1 MSEKIIEALEAGL
14 NGRSVELP
22 ETRVVVTPDFEAAI
36 DAEIALLGGGSADTT
51 LRHEGFG
58 STHGRTLR
66 SDDWSKATV
75 VARAPTGAVD
85 SWAEMGIAKVL
96 GHEIGH
102 VAYGAAERDVIGV
115 RDDYPFG
122 FQPAAI
128 VAVHAAEEYRVERLG
143 LTVVDAYGWF
153 TAGDQPFPLA
163 DLDRDSYRNALP
175 EQFELCAR
183 ALAELTS
190 GCHAQSQITEDW
202 WPQPFAELLTL
213 ANSVAY
219 TEADSDGHPSVIST
233 LATPAS
239 DLLRPLIEPLVG
251 YLGTSRLMPTRD
263 EWADDISRL
272 ETIGTEGCLE
282 VLRQLGIEINLTTG
296 KATIVEPSWALDE
309 DLGSD

>member
-1 MSEKIIEALEAGL
+1 
-14 NGRSVELP
+14 
-22 ETRVVVTPDFEAAI
+22 VVTPDFEAAI

-66 SDDWSKATV
+66 NDDWSKATV

-102 VAYGAAERDVIGV
+102 VAYGAAERDAIGI
-115 RDDYPFG
+115 RDAHPFG
-122 FQPAAI
+122 FKPAAI
-128 VAVHAAEEYRVERLG
+128 VAVHAAEEFRVERLG
-143 LTVVDAYGWF
+143 ITVVDAYGWF
-153 TAGDQPFPLA
+153 TADDQPFPLA

-175 EQFELCAR
+175 DQFELCAR
-183 ALAELTS
+183 ALAEL
-190 GCHAQSQITEDW
+190 ASQCRDQGEITEDW
-202 WPQPFAELLTL
+202 WPRPFAELLAL

-233 LATPAS
+233 LSTSAS
-239 DLLRPLIEPLVG
+239 DLLRPLIDPFVEYV
-251 YLGTSRLMPTRD
+251 GTSRLMPTHD

-272 ETIGTEGCLE
+272 ESIGTDGSLE
-282 VLRQLGIEINLTTG
+282 VLQQLGIEINLTTG
-296 KATIVEPSWALDE
+296 KATIVEPTWELDE
-309 DLGSD
+309 DVGSD